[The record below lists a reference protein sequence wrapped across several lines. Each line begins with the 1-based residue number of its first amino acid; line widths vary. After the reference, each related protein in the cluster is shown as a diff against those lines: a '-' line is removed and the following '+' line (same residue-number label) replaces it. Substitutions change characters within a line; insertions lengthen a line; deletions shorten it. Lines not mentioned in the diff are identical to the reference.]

1 MKSFLKKNMSS
12 IIIIGVI
19 AIIGII
25 LAIAIYITANKE
37 EEKFSVNQDNLIQ
50 YVGSDETVTI
60 ESNIKTIGES
70 VFSSKTKLT
79 TVKFEK
85 KSKLEGIG
93 RSAFEGCTG
102 LKTVEL
108 PGTLKTIGRNAF
120 KDCTSLESI
129 VIPEGVTTIEA
140 YAFKNCSKLVS
151 ITLPSTLTTLEDG
164 VFEGCSSLVEIKSSS
179 NLVKVENNTLFFNT
193 KLVKYLVSGN
203 AASYTVPAFVTEIE
217 AYAFQ
222 NGETIKQMHVGKN
235 VLKIGTAAFIGC
247 ENIESITVPFVGLGD
262 VYGDGTYVGGVF
274 ANLFST
280 GMAALPESLVKVE
293 ILGGHEISTVAF
305 RNCRYLQEIILPN
318 TIKYIGVNAFM
329 GCSGLTKIV
338 IPESVTYIAP
348 NAFQGCANVLIK
360 VQGNA
365 EGFEPT
371 WMGNVSADRIEYAK

>member
-70 VFSSKTKLT
+70 VFKSKTKLT

-93 RSAFEGCTG
+93 RSAFEGCT
-102 LKTVEL
+102 
-108 PGTLKTIGRNAF
+108 N
-120 KDCTSLESI
+120 LESI

-151 ITLPSTLTTLEDG
+151 ITLPSTLTTLEEG

-203 AASYTVPAFVTEIE
+203 ADSYTVPEFVTEIE

-222 NGETIKQMHVGKN
+222 NGETIKQMYVGKN
-235 VLKIGTAAFIGC
+235 VKKIGTAAFIGC
-247 ENIESITVPFVGLGD
+247 KNITSITVPFVGLGD

-274 ANLFST
+274 ANLFSAS
-280 GMAALPESLVKVE
+280 MASLPESLVKVE
-293 ILGGHEISTVAF
+293 VLGGTEISTIAF
-305 RNCRYLQEIILPN
+305 RNCKFLQEVILPN
-318 TIKYIGVNAFM
+318 TIKYIGVNAFI

-338 IPESVTYIAP
+338 IPDSVTYIAP